1 MELTPHTKLSVATP
15 VALKER
21 KKKKELSLVRVQH
34 LYFQPS
40 YNVTSRHI

>member
-21 KKKKELSLVRVQH
+21 KKEKKLSKAF
-34 LYFQPS
+34 Y
-40 YNVTSRHI
+40 I